1 MALVIVSAK
10 NINEANEK
18 SINKKDKK
26 SYIIEDE
33 GLQDFFFEYKDSFS
47 YYDIYYKLE
56 PYGTSKIDNS
66 DIVYIKEFAES
77 VMNFIETNTELE
89 NESIEKFNVSLSKVK
104 RYIKKLIKLT
114 QYAIIYSDNLI
125 GLGD

>member
-1 MALVIVSAK
+1 MALIIVSAK

-26 SYIIEDE
+26 SYIIEDK

-77 VMNFIETNTELE
+77 VMNFIVTNTELE

-114 QYAIIYSDNLI
+114 QYAIINSDNLI

>member
-26 SYIIEDE
+26 SYIIEDK

-77 VMNFIETNTELE
+77 VMNFIVTNTELE

-114 QYAIIYSDNLI
+114 QYAIINSDNLI

>member
-10 NINEANEK
+10 NIKEANEK

-26 SYIIEDE
+26 SYIIEDK
-33 GLQDFFFEYKDSFS
+33 GLQDFFFEYKDNFS

-56 PYGTSKIDNS
+56 PCGTSKIDNS

-77 VMNFIETNTELE
+77 VMNFIETNKELD

-104 RYIKKLIKLT
+104 RYIEKLIKLT
-114 QYAIIYSDNLI
+114 QYAMIDSDNLI

>member
-26 SYIIEDE
+26 SYIIEDK

-77 VMNFIETNTELE
+77 VMNFIETNIELE

>member
-26 SYIIEDE
+26 SYIIEDK
-33 GLQDFFFEYKDSFS
+33 GLQDFFFEYNDSFS

-77 VMNFIETNTELE
+77 VMNFIETNIELE

>member
-114 QYAIIYSDNLI
+114 QYAVIYSDNLI

>member
-66 DIVYIKEFAES
+66 DIVYIKKFAES

>member
-18 SINKKDKK
+18 GINKKDKK
-26 SYIIEDE
+26 SYIIEDK

-77 VMNFIETNTELE
+77 VMNFIVTNTELE

-114 QYAIIYSDNLI
+114 QYAIINSDNLI

>member
-10 NINEANEK
+10 NINETNEK

-26 SYIIEDE
+26 SYIIEDKV
-33 GLQDFFFEYKDSFS
+33 LQDFFFEYKDSFS

>member
-26 SYIIEDE
+26 SYIIEDN

>member
-26 SYIIEDE
+26 SYIIEDK

-56 PYGTSKIDNS
+56 QYGTSKIDNS

>member
-26 SYIIEDE
+26 SYIIEDK

>member
-26 SYIIEDE
+26 SYIIEDK

-104 RYIKKLIKLT
+104 RYIKKLIELT